1 MIPKTIELD
10 FVTPLF
16 SYGADPSQPEIRAA
30 SIRGQLHQWFRLV
43 KGNFGQER
51 GVFGGIK
58 VRNVPSA
65 GRESGSRLVVRV
77 GETDHA
83 GRIPSNPTLPHKQG
97 GRSAP
102 KPSFPAGTKFTL
114 HLSLRRPGPPEEEE
128 ILSRAIDAWILF
140 GGLGGRSTRAG
151 GSIQRRGHT
160 FGSEEEFHRNVLA
173 AIPKGNQGR
182 NFLYR
187 ILPSSY
193 PDEKTA
199 RTVATDTLGGPFN
212 AGDAAGDLARL
223 HYPLGVVRDR
233 AANRNAPRRKTSPLK
248 LKVAR
253 FSEGLRLIAVW
264 DIREE
269 VTGNSFKD
277 FEGMIQALKRK
288 NKRLGGE
295 LSGKWV

>member
-1 MIPKTIELD
+1 MIPQTIELD

-43 KGNFGQER
+43 KGTFGQER

-65 GRESGSRLVVRV
+65 GSESGSRLVVRV
-77 GETDHA
+77 GETDYTRKVA
-83 GRIPSNPTLPHKQG
+83 SNPTLPHKQG
-97 GRSAP
+97 GQSAP

-128 ILSRAIDAWILF
+128 VLSRAIDAWILF

-151 GSIQRRGHT
+151 GSIQRCGHT
-160 FGSEEEFHRNVLA
+160 FASEEEFHRNVSE
-173 AIPKGNQGR
+173 AIPNGIQKR
-182 NFLYR
+182 HFLYR

-193 PDEKTA
+193 TDERKA
-199 RTVATDTLGGPFN
+199 RTIATDTLGGPFN
-212 AGDAAGDLARL
+212 AGNAASDLARL
-223 HYPLGVVRDR
+223 HYPLGVVKDKK
-233 AANRNAPRRKTSPLK
+233 ANQNAPRRKTSPLK

-253 FSEGLRLIAVW
+253 FSDGLRLIAVW
-264 DIREE
+264 DTRQT
-269 VTGNSFKD
+269 VTGNSVEDFK
-277 FEGMIQALKRK
+277 GMIQALKQK

-295 LSGKWV
+295 LSGEWV